1 MPANLNNNPMYLAA
15 LDLLDALDG
24 ATVHIPDVTY
34 IRKELDV
41 IQQRLTYIAS
51 LPDSASH
58 YCKVINDQVV
68 GLAERALALGLDVE
82 NLNLK
87 THDVSPSIEAA
98 AAQLAKESFQKFSA
112 FSLLCDFK
120 RPRLG
125 GDIQLRNAYG
135 AANDG
140 VGDAYLEACA
150 DYLRD
155 LQALTQMTPMAD
167 ADEALDLRKLTI
179 TVNEGWPDN
188 QRSSISM
195 VYNLGEHG
203 VSRSNSVEMT
213 LPELSEGFVGLN
225 SRGFYAP
232 DIPQTEAVKAFR
244 QRFYEGD
251 PSRDIAPICK
261 NDREGLLVKL
271 TEAVQLA
278 TDNVDKFT
286 PQVNDQIDALKQEI
300 REVIGESVAP
310 LTPLKDIGITDSER
324 DAFYMQ

>member
-1 MPANLNNNPMYLAA
+1 MSANLPQNPMYLATQ
-15 LDLLDALDG
+15 DLLDAIDA
-24 ATVHIPDVTY
+24 ATVHFPEETY
-34 IRKELDV
+34 IRKEFDV
-41 IQQRLTYIAS
+41 IQQRLAHVTS

-68 GLAERALALGLDVE
+68 SLAERSLALGLDAE

-87 THDVSPSIEAA
+87 THDVSPSVKEAA
-98 AAQLAKESFQKFSA
+98 SQLAKESFHKFSA
-112 FSLLCDFK
+112 FSLLCNFK
-120 RPRLG
+120 RPG
-125 GDIQLRNAYG
+125 TASDAELRNAYG
-135 AANDG
+135 AAKDG
-140 VGDAYLEACA
+140 VGDSYLEACA

-167 ADEALDLRKLTI
+167 PDEALDLRKLTI

-195 VYNLGEHG
+195 VYNLGEAG
-203 VSRSNSVEMT
+203 ASRSNSVEIT
-213 LPELSEGFVGLN
+213 LPELGECFVGLN

-244 QRFYEGD
+244 KRYYEGD